1 MVYTV
6 GGIKGGSGKTTIA
19 TNLAIWLSRN
29 GGDVLLVDADE
40 QETATDFS
48 AWREQH
54 IGDEIGYTSIKLTGE
69 SVRNQVTKLK
79 SKYDHIVV
87 DTGGRDTTSQRAALV
102 VSDYYLVPFNP
113 RSFDIWTVYKVQN
126 LVSEIRAVKASAL
139 KVFTFLNRAD
149 PRGADNEEAAEILSQ
164 CEGMEYINNPLG
176 NRKAFSHAAGKG
188 LGIIELIP
196 ADEKASAELNNL
208 FSHIYNQLNE

>member
-1 MVYTV
+1 MIYTV

-19 TNLAIWLSRN
+19 TNLAIWLAQN

-79 SKYDHIVV
+79 AKYDHIVI

-126 LVSEIRAVKASAL
+126 LVSEIRAVKASPL

-164 CEGMEYINNPLG
+164 CEGMDYINNPLG

-188 LGIIELIP
+188 LGIIELVP
-196 ADEKASAELNNL
+196 ADEKASTELNNL
-208 FSHIYNQLNE
+208 FSHIYNQLN